1 MVRKFAR
8 GDRVKLTDLM
18 VRTIMRGVA
27 MPRKRNDRYVNWEGR
42 FGEVISAS
50 STNVVI
56 LWDGRKTYDQW
67 PPGALEKSR
76 SGIDT
81 LGGDQRD
88 EEQASLSNAA
98 PRDLARERET
108 VLRTNGGGVHGV
120 RATSLA
126 DLLLT
131 EADVQRLRP

>member
-42 FGEVISAS
+42 FGEVKSAS

-67 PPGALEKSR
+67 PPGALEKS
-76 SGIDT
+76 
-81 LGGDQRD
+81 
-88 EEQASLSNAA
+88 
-98 PRDLARERET
+98 
-108 VLRTNGGGVHGV
+108 
-120 RATSLA
+120 
-126 DLLLT
+126 
-131 EADVQRLRP
+131 

>member
-27 MPRKRNDRYVNWEGR
+27 MPRKRNNRYANWEGR

-50 STNVVI
+50 STSVVI
-56 LWDGRKTYDQW
+56 LWDGRKSYDRW

-76 SGIDT
+76 NGIDT
-81 LGGDQRD
+81 LGGR
-88 EEQASLSNAA
+88 AA
-98 PRDLARERET
+98 ACLLVGDLAARLVDLAPDLHHNRDDVAPDHRGT
-108 VLRTNGGGVHGV
+108 LAAASTPRPSRRPV
-120 RATSLA
+120 R
-126 DLLLT
+126 
-131 EADVQRLRP
+131 

>member
-27 MPRKRNDRYVNWEGR
+27 MPRKRNNRYVNWEGR

-56 LWDGRKTYDQW
+56 LWDGRRTYDQW
-67 PPGALEKSR
+67 PPAALEKSR
-76 SGIDT
+76 SVIDT
-81 LGGDQRD
+81 LGGDQRERD
-88 EEQASLSNAA
+88 RTRDHFASRSRSRSMPCAML
-98 PRDLARERET
+98 
-108 VLRTNGGGVHGV
+108 
-120 RATSLA
+120 
-126 DLLLT
+126 
-131 EADVQRLRP
+131 DVMRRQ